1 MHKVDVNIRHARE
14 KLLVICVIFVD
25 FSMRRI
31 WQICLL
37 LLSPVNLVI
46 FHLVFHIVQVFESI
60 MALKKMTDLMNLY
73 VMLPSTFSY
82 SLTLIL
88 FLVICQW
95 KYMLCSCCTIN
106 VINDNNTEKSKKMFV
121 RTNMLIRKFHNCSTN
136 VKIML
141 FKTFCICCCI
151 MENFQNW
158 HS

>member
-73 VMLPSTFSY
+73 VMLPSRFSY

-88 FLVICQW
+88 FLVICQ
-95 KYMLCSCCTIN
+95 
-106 VINDNNTEKSKKMFV
+106 
-121 RTNMLIRKFHNCSTN
+121 
-136 VKIML
+136 
-141 FKTFCICCCI
+141 
-151 MENFQNW
+151 
-158 HS
+158 